1 MPKQILEQVLEHI
14 LNKEESQAQDLLHSF
29 FVEKGRNI
37 YESLI
42 TSDELAEEEVLETE
56 ELVDDEQADFAGDIT
71 SAKEEIE
78 NEEMFSEDDEEFGDE
93 EGLDGEEEMGD
104 EEGHEEAEAGDE
116 GKIDDAILDVEDA
129 LDELKSLFA
138 QLKGEEAGEEEM
150 GGEEEGQEEMGF
162 GGEEEMG
169 ESADFDE
176 LEESASLIAVPAP
189 KHGDNGNQTKSP
201 VAANSGQKGMAA
213 KPFSMGKG
221 SGETGRTAP
230 SSKEDDQG
238 NVNVPGNKKSPS
250 LSAVAKPAKGEA
262 AGNTRSPIA
271 GR

>member
-56 ELVDDEQADFAGDIT
+56 ELVDDEQDDFANDIT

-93 EGLDGEEEMGD
+93 DNLEADDEFGAEEDDDLEMGGEEHG
-104 EEGHEEAEAGDE
+104 EEGQ
-116 GKIDDAILDVEDA
+116 IDDAILDVEDA

-138 QLKGEEAGEEEM
+138 QLKGDEASEEEVGGEEEDM
-150 GGEEEGQEEMGF
+150 GGEEEGN
-162 GGEEEMG
+162 
-169 ESADFDE
+169 DFDE
-176 LEESASLIAVPAP
+176 LGESASLIAVAKP
-189 KHGDNGNQTKSP
+189 KAGDNGQNTKSP
-201 VAANSGQKGMAA
+201 VAANSGQKGMAS
-213 KPFSMGKG
+213 KPVSLGGG
-221 SGETGRTAP
+221 SGESGRGTP
-230 SSKEDDQG
+230 SSKEEDAG

>member
-56 ELVDDEQADFAGDIT
+56 ELVDDEQEDFANDIT

-78 NEEMFSEDDEEFGDE
+78 NEEMFSEDDEDFGDE
-93 EGLDGEEEMGD
+93 DNLEAEDGEDDDMEMGD
-104 EEGHEEAEAGDE
+104 EEAGEE

-138 QLKGEEAGEEEM
+138 QLKGNEGEEEVGGEEAGEEEV
-150 GGEEEGQEEMGF
+150 GF
-162 GGEEEMG
+162 GGEEEG
-169 ESADFDE
+169 NDFDE
-176 LEESASLIAVPAP
+176 LGESASLIAVAKP
-189 KHGDNGNQTKSP
+189 KAGDNGQNTKSP
-201 VAANSGQKGMAA
+201 VAANSGQKGMAS
-213 KPFSMGKG
+213 KPVSLGGG
-221 SGETGRTAP
+221 SGESGRGTP
-230 SSKEDDQG
+230 SSKEDDAG
-238 NVNVPGNKKSPS
+238 NVNTPGNKKTPS

>member
-42 TSDELAEEEVLETE
+42 TSDELAEEEVTETE
-56 ELVDDEQADFAGDIT
+56 ELVDDASEDFADDIS
-71 SAKEEIE
+71 SAKDEIN
-78 NEEMFSEDDEEFGDE
+78 NEEMFSEEDEDLEDE
-93 EGLDGEEEMGD
+93 DNLEMGD
-104 EEGHEEAEAGDE
+104 EDGDMGDE
-116 GKIDDAILDVEDA
+116 DMGDMGDEAADEDKIDDAILDVEDA

-138 QLKGEEAGEEEM
+138 QLKGDEAGEEAGEEEM
-150 GGEEEGQEEMGF
+150 GPEMGDEEV
-162 GGEEEMG
+162 GE
-169 ESADFDE
+169 AVDFDE
-176 LEESASLIAVPAP
+176 LDESASLIAVPAP
-189 KHGDNGNQTKSP
+189 KHGDNGQQTKSP

-213 KPFSMGKG
+213 KPFSMGNGKG
-221 SGETGRTAP
+221 ESGRGAP
-230 SSKEDDQG
+230 STKEENAG

-250 LSAVAKPAKGEA
+250 LSSVAKPAKGEA